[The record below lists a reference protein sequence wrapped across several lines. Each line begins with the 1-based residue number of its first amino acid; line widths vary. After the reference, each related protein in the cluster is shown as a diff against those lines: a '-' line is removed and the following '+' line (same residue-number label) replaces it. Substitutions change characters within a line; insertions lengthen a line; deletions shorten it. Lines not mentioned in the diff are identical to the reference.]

1 MIRGSYRIRMA
12 MLVVAVLL
20 VAGCGSGAVMRDDTA
35 ANLMPNLP
43 GFSSQSTLDLQDA
56 IAKIAGVASLAA
68 AQPEITAVIA
78 AASSLARCYQEAGAV
93 EGRVYTRD
101 ADPLQ
106 AGLILIVNRNQ
117 LTNPA
122 LLSNC
127 IFGQESGPSIMAQ
140 SAIQPCANVYSLPRD
155 NNEFYIA
162 YVGTDPSVCA
172 EFCSALQGC
181 VQ

>member
-1 MIRGSYRIRMA
+1 MMRGSVKTRLIVLA
-12 MLVVAVLL
+12 IAVVL
-20 VAGCGSGAVMRDDTA
+20 VAGCGNGAAMRDDSA
-35 ANLMPNLP
+35 ANLMPNVP
-43 GFSSQSTLDLQDA
+43 GFSWQTTLDLQDT

-68 AQPEITAVIA
+68 AQPEITAVIT

-106 AGLILIVNRNQ
+106 AGLIIIINRNQ
-117 LTNPA
+117 LTDPA

-127 IFGQESGPSIMAQ
+127 IFGGDTGARIMVEQ
-140 SAIQPCANVYSLPRD
+140 AIQPCANVYSLPRD

-162 YVGTDPSVCA
+162 YVGTDSSVCA
-172 EFCSALQGC
+172 EFCSSLQGC
-181 VQ
+181 AQ